1 MRSLRLAF
9 LLLFVSAG
17 SVHAVERYLPV
28 AGSVGVFR
36 TDARIFNPS
45 FTSDIEVVATFLPQG
60 NVSNAGRTG
69 VTISIPKRQMRVFD
83 DVVAALF
90 NASGL
95 GAIRLVSDDEFVV
108 TARVYAQTAQ
118 GTLGLFMAGQ
128 DPAVSSLS
136 RGILLHL
143 KSKTAAFRTNIGLV
157 NPGGE
162 PVTVRVQLFDRNNV
176 AAGAPNS
183 IAMPPFAVISP
194 SNITSGFFGNP
205 GSADL
210 SDGWAYVTTG
220 GPTER
225 VLAYASVVDETTTD
239 PVFIPAVVDTAPE
252 PPAQVTRTFEIDAKQ
267 FDFDIRPG
275 GAVTANVGDIVV
287 LRLRSLD
294 VTHGFSMPPFIPNV
308 TLGPAVTEV
317 RFEATQAGT
326 FSYFC
331 TVSTCGEGHFLMTGS
346 MTIKPRE

>member
-1 MRSLRLAF
+1 M
-9 LLLFVSAG
+9 
-17 SVHAVERYLPV
+17 
-28 AGSVGVFR
+28 FR

-90 NASGL
+90 NATGL

-108 TARVYAQTAQ
+108 TARVYAQTPQ

-128 DPAVSSLS
+128 DPAASSLS

-143 KSKTAAFRTNIGLV
+143 KSNSAFRTNIGLV
-157 NPGGE
+157 NPGSE
-162 PVTVRVQLFDRNNV
+162 PVNVRVQLFDRSN
-176 AAGAPNS
+176 AAANS
-183 IAMPPFAVISP
+183 PDSITMPPFGVISP
-194 SNITSGFFGNP
+194 TNIAGTFFGSP
-205 GSADL
+205 GTADL
-210 SDGWAYVTTG
+210 TDGWAYVTTG
-220 GPTER
+220 GPSER
-225 VLAYASVVDETTTD
+225 VLAYASVVDNATTD
-239 PVFIPAVVDTAPE
+239 PTFIPAVVDTAPE
-252 PPAQVTRTFEIDAKQ
+252 PPAQVTKTFEIDAKQ
-267 FDFDIRPG
+267 FEFDIRPG

-308 TLGPAVTEV
+308 TLGPTVTEV

-346 MTIKPRE
+346 MTINPRE